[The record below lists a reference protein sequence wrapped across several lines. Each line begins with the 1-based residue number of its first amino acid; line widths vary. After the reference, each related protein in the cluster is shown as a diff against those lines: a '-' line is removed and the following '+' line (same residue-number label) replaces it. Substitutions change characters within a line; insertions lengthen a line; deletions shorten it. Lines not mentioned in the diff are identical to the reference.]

1 MDEACK
7 SNGISVVAI
16 LSKSSGER
24 VSNAWA
30 ICLYVG
36 DSLGKLEIIPN
47 VVVGR
52 MANDPKPGTARPGA

>member
-7 SNGISVVAI
+7 SNGIPVVAI
-16 LSKSSGER
+16 LSEFSGER

-30 ICLYVG
+30 ICLHVG
-36 DSLGKLEIIPN
+36 DSLGKPGIIPN

-52 MANDPKPGTARPGA
+52 MTDDPKPGTARPGA